1 VAAVGS
7 TTTLDTARARDVLG
21 LAARLVVGGVFL
33 VAGGLKVGHPA
44 VSARA
49 VQAYQIL
56 PFDLAAYVGYALPV
70 LEILLG
76 ILLVLGLFTRPVA
89 VVAGLLLVV
98 FMAGIASVWARGLSI
113 DCGCFGQGGTVA
125 PGRTRYL
132 PELLRDSGLLA
143 CAMWLVAR
151 PATLWSLDRGWFS

>member
-1 VAAVGS
+1 MAAVGS
-7 TTTLDTARARDVLG
+7 TTTLDTVRVRDLIG
-21 LAARLVVGGVFL
+21 LAARLLVGGVFL

-89 VVAGLLLVV
+89 VIGALLLVV

-113 DCGCFGQGGTVA
+113 DCGCFGQGGTIA
-125 PGRTRYL
+125 PGRTRYF

-143 CAMWLVAR
+143 CAIWLVAR
-151 PATLWSLDRGWFS
+151 PASLWSLDRGWFS